1 MRKRTVQNRTE
12 RTTRH
17 DALVLLRFG
26 VRRLGLSKGIQA
38 KRGKEKVVLSDALF
52 LISVVFLLIYPKRD
66 FFVHVLLRF
75 LLRFTPPAEATLDSM
90 NVAQDREAYAAK
102 QCVVALLLRFPR

>member
-1 MRKRTVQNRTE
+1 MRKRTVQNGTE

-52 LISVVFLLIYPKRD
+52 LLSF
-66 FFVHVLLRF
+66 
-75 LLRFTPPAEATLDSM
+75 S
-90 NVAQDREAYAAK
+90 
-102 QCVVALLLRFPR
+102 